1 MQDKTETFLHTFFTP
16 PNCIIDWN
24 LKREHVFTNWTLSA
38 KQDNKIKCPCVHS
51 FTILVNHLFG
61 KCLSTLLC
69 ACHWDEAA
77 VIQYGDTQGWPPQ
90 KTPNPGSHTQ
100 HSRRFDRLGQE
111 LCKYTEQRKISQAG
125 KERRCVRTECEG
137 QWLVRQWSLK
147 H

>member
-51 FTILVNHLFG
+51 FIILVNHCSANVYPRSRALATGMKQRWFNR
-61 KCLSTLLC
+61 
-69 ACHWDEAA
+69 
-77 VIQYGDTQGWPPQ
+77 VIHGDGCRRKHPTQTVTHG
-90 KTPNPGSHTQ
+90 
-100 HSRRFDRLGQE
+100 RRFDRLGRE

-125 KERRCVRTECEG
+125 EERRCVRTECEG
-137 QWLVRQWSLK
+137 QRPVRQWSLK